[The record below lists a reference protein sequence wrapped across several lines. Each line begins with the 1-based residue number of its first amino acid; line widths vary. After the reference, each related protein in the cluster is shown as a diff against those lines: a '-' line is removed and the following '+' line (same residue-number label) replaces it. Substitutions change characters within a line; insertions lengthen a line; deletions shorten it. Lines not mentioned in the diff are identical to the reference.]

1 MKFLVVGTGGTGGC
15 IGGYLARQ
23 GEDVTFIARGK
34 HLEMMNENGLQVHS
48 VRIGDFNIKPVKACT
63 MEVYSETPDV
73 VFVCVKYYS
82 LQETMDFLKNIIDE
96 HTIVI
101 PILNVYGTG
110 GKMQKELSCTVT
122 DGCVYIFSMI
132 EEPGVIR
139 QGAPIFKMYF
149 GFRKDQNF
157 TKEQEDILKL
167 VNEKLNA
174 AGIESYYTTQIE
186 KDALQ
191 KFACVSPMGTAGMY
205 YSAVAGDLMKD
216 GEMRETFLGLAREV
230 EAVGRAMGLTYD
242 VSLERVSDNVLKGLT
257 ETATTSMQRDVMSG
271 GRSEVD
277 GLVHEMV
284 RLGHALNVSVPN
296 YEKISLWAKE
306 KGIK

>member
-34 HLEMMNENGLQVHS
+34 HLEAMRANGLQVNS
-48 VRIGDFNIKPVKACT
+48 VRVGDFNINPVKAYT
-63 MEVYSETPDV
+63 MEEYSDTPDV

-82 LQETMDFLKNIIDE
+82 LQETLDFLKDIVDE

-110 GKMQKELSCTVT
+110 GKMQKELPCTVT
-122 DGCVYIFSMI
+122 DGCVYIFSLI
-132 EEPGVIR
+132 ETPGVIR

-157 TKEQEDILKL
+157 TKEQEALLKF
-167 VNEKLNA
+167 VEEKLKT
-174 AGIESYYTTQIE
+174 AGVEAYYTTQIE

-205 YSAVAGDLMKD
+205 YNAVAGDLMKE

-230 EAVGRAMGLTYD
+230 EAVGHAMGLDYE
-242 VSLERVSDNVLKGLT
+242 VSLEIVSDNVLKGLT
-257 ETATTSMQRDVMSG
+257 QNATTSMQRDVMAG
-271 GRSEVD
+271 GYSEVD

-284 RLGHALNVSVPN
+284 RLGYELGVPVPN

>member
-15 IGGYLARQ
+15 IGGYLAKM
-23 GEDVTFIARGK
+23 GEDVTFIARGR
-34 HLEMMNENGLQVHS
+34 HLEMMRANGLQLHS
-48 VRIGDFNIKPVKACT
+48 VRIGDFNINPIKACT
-63 MEVYSETPDV
+63 MEEYTDTPDV

-82 LQETMDFLKNIIDE
+82 LQETIEFLKKTVDE

-110 GKMQKELSCTVT
+110 GKIQKELSCTVT

-132 EEPGVIR
+132 EAPGIIR

-149 GFRKDQNF
+149 GFRKNQHF
-157 TKEQEDILKL
+157 TKEQEELLKF
-167 VNEKLNA
+167 VEEKLNA
-174 AGIESYYTTQIE
+174 AGVEAYYTTQIE

-205 YSAVAGDLMKD
+205 YNAVAGDLMRD

-230 EAVGRAMGLTYD
+230 EAIGLAMGLTFD
-242 VSLERVSDNVLKGLT
+242 MSLETVSDNVLKGLT
-257 ETATTSMQRDVMSG
+257 ETATTSMQRDVMAG
-271 GRSEVD
+271 GNSEVD
-277 GLVHEMV
+277 GLVHEIV
-284 RLGHALNVSVPN
+284 RLGYQYGVSVPN

>member
-1 MKFLVVGTGGTGGC
+1 MKFLVIGTGGTGGC

-34 HLEMMNENGLQVHS
+34 HLEKMKKDGLQVYS
-48 VRIGDFNIKPVKACT
+48 VRIGDFNINPVKACT
-63 MEVYSETPDV
+63 MEEYSEVPDV

-82 LQETMDFLKNIIDE
+82 LQETLGFLKDIVDE

-132 EEPGVIR
+132 EAPGVIR

-149 GFRKDQNF
+149 GFRKDQAF
-157 TKEQEDILKL
+157 TKEQEELLKD
-167 VNEKLNA
+167 VEEKLNQ
-174 AGIESYYTTQIE
+174 AGVEAYYTTHIE

-205 YSAVAGDLMKD
+205 YGAVAGDLMKE
-216 GEMRETFLGLAREV
+216 GEMRETFLGLSREV
-230 EAVGRAMGLTYD
+230 EAVGKALGLHYD
-242 VSLERVSDNVLKGLT
+242 TSLEVISDNVLKGLT
-257 ETATTSMQRDVMSG
+257 MTATTSMQRDVMAG
-271 GRSEVD
+271 GLSEVD

-284 RLGHALNVSVPN
+284 RLGHELGVPVPN
-296 YEKISLWAKE
+296 YEKISLWAIE
-306 KGIK
+306 KGIR

>member
-15 IGGYLARQ
+15 IGGYLAKL

-34 HLEMMNENGLQVHS
+34 HLDAMRTHGLCVKS
-48 VRIGDFNIKPVKACT
+48 VRVGDFKIEPVKACA
-63 MEVYSETPDV
+63 MEEYTETPDV

-82 LQETMDFLKNIIDE
+82 LEETIQFLKGVVGPK
-96 HTIVI
+96 TLVI

-122 DGCVYIFSMI
+122 DGCVYIFSLI
-132 EEPGVIR
+132 ESAGVIC

-149 GFRKDQNF
+149 GFRKDQAF
-157 TKEQEDILKL
+157 TKEQEDCLKAVQEKL
-167 VNEKLNA
+167 VA
-174 AGIESYYTTQIE
+174 SGIEAYYTTTIE
-186 KDALQ
+186 KDALV

-205 YSAVAGDLMKD
+205 YHAVAGDLMED
-216 GEMRETFLGLAREV
+216 GDKRKTFLGLAREV
-230 EAVGRAMGLTYD
+230 EAVGNAMGICFDTPLD
-242 VSLERVSDNVLKGLT
+242 IVSDNVLKGLT
-257 ETATTSMQRDVMSG
+257 KTATTSMQRDVMSG
-271 GRSEVD
+271 GKSEVD

-284 RLGHALNVSVPN
+284 RLGARYGVPVPN
-296 YEKISLWAKE
+296 YEKISRWAKE

>member
-1 MKFLVVGTGGTGGC
+1 MK
-15 IGGYLARQ
+15 
-23 GEDVTFIARGK
+23 
-34 HLEMMNENGLQVHS
+34 ENGLQVYS
-48 VRIGDFNIKPVKACT
+48 VRMGDFNINPVKACT
-63 MEVYSETPDV
+63 MEEYSEIPDV

-82 LQETMDFLKNIIDE
+82 LQETLEFLKDKVDT

-149 GFRKDQNF
+149 GFRKDQTY
-157 TKEQEDILKL
+157 TKEQEDILKT
-167 VNEKLNA
+167 VEKKLIQ
-174 AGIESYYTTQIE
+174 AGVEAYYTTQIE

-205 YSAVAGDLMKD
+205 YSAVAGDLMRE

-230 EAVGRAMGLTYD
+230 EAVGCALGLHYD
-242 VSLERVSDNVLKGLT
+242 TSLEMVSDNVLKGLT
-257 ETATTSMQRDVMSG
+257 MTATTSMQRDVLAG
-271 GRSEVD
+271 GLSEVD

-284 RLGHALNVSVPN
+284 RLGHELGVAVPN

-306 KGIK
+306 RGIR

>member
-1 MKFLVVGTGGTGGC
+1 MKYLVVGTGGTGGC
-15 IGGYLARQ
+15 IGGYLAKQ

-34 HLEMMNENGLQVHS
+34 HLDKMRSNGLQVYS
-48 VRIGDFNIKPVKACT
+48 VRIGDFNINPVKACT
-63 MEVYSETPDV
+63 MEEYSETPDV

-82 LQETMDFLKNIIDE
+82 LQETMDFLKRVVDR

-110 GKMQKELSCTVT
+110 GKMQKELPCTVT

-132 EEPGVIR
+132 ESPGVIR

-157 TKEQEDILKL
+157 KKEQEDILKL

-296 YEKISLWAKE
+296 YEKISLWARE

>member
-34 HLEMMNENGLQVHS
+34 HLEKMKENGMQVYS
-48 VRIGDFNIKPVKACT
+48 VRIGDFNINPIKVCT
-63 MEVYSETPDV
+63 MEEYSDTPDV

-82 LQETMDFLKNIIDE
+82 LHETINFLKRVVGK
-96 HTIVI
+96 HTLVI

-132 EEPGVIR
+132 EAPGVIR

-149 GFRKDQNF
+149 GFRKDQPF
-157 TKEQEDILKL
+157 TKEQEEVLKI
-167 VNEKLNA
+167 VEEKLNTSGVEA
-174 AGIESYYTTQIE
+174 NYTTQIE

-205 YSAVAGDLMKD
+205 YGAVAGDLMKD
-216 GEMRETFLGLAREV
+216 GEMRETFLGLAGEV
-230 EAVGRAMGLTYD
+230 EAVGQAMGLNYE
-242 VSLERVSDNVLKGLT
+242 VSLETVSDNVLKGLT
-257 ETATTSMQRDVMSG
+257 ETATTSMQRDVMAG
-271 GRSEVD
+271 GQSEVD

-284 RLGHALNVSVPN
+284 RLGHQYGVSVSN